1 MPKRKNT
8 EYELVILGNGAAAF
22 AAAITAD
29 ELGKKTAII
38 KGGTIGGTC
47 VNVGCVP
54 SKRLLV
60 SGEIIRNTRNH
71 NLGKNT
77 VVQHDEKF
85 NFSKIMEH
93 KKKLVENLRYEK
105 YENVLS
111 KLKNVELYE
120 GMASFISEKEI
131 KVKHNNK
138 SKTVILGKKF
148 IIATGAS
155 PSIPK
160 IQGVEDINYWTNIE
174 GLEQKEIPESLIV
187 IGGRALGLEFA
198 QIYNR
203 FGTKITLLQ
212 RNPLLIPEAEPEMSN
227 ALKSYLEED
236 GITIHTNVALKSF
249 EKDAKNNQVIVNA
262 EVNGKPTVF
271 QASSI
276 LFATGRTPNTNSLN
290 IENAKIKLGSKR
302 EIITNSEMKT
312 NNPDIFA
319 AGDVTGEPMLES
331 LAAREGTYA
340 AENAL
345 LGFHKKINKDIIP
358 KAIFTDP
365 QFASVGITEKEV
377 IEKFNVCTCRV
388 IKFKDV
394 PKAIIIGNTRGMIKM
409 VAHPKTH
416 VILGVQIL
424 SPLAAE
430 IINEAVMILKNRYTI
445 EDVIDTVHVFPTM
458 SESLKIVAQSFFRNI
473 KDTSCCI

>member
-1 MPKRKNT
+1 MQNRNSV

-22 AAAITAD
+22 AAAIKAD
-29 ELGKKTAII
+29 ELGKKTAMI

-60 SGEIIRNTRNH
+60 SGEVIRNTRNH
-71 NLGKNT
+71 NLGENAIA
-77 VVQHDEKF
+77 QHDEEFEFAKV
-85 NFSKIMEH
+85 MEF
-93 KKKLVENLRYEK
+93 KNKLVENLRYEK

-120 GMASFISEKEI
+120 GIAGFISEKEVEI
-131 KVKHNNK
+131 RHN
-138 SKTVILGKKF
+138 SKNTVISGKKF
-148 IIATGAS
+148 VIATGAS
-155 PSIPK
+155 SSIPK
-160 IQGVEDINYWTNIE
+160 LQGIDSIDYWTNIE
-174 GLEQKEIPESLIV
+174 GLEQEKVPESLIV

-198 QIYNR
+198 QMYNR
-203 FGTKITLLQ
+203 FGTKVTLLQ
-212 RNPLLIPEAEPEMSN
+212 RSPSLIPEEEPEMAK

-236 GITIHTNVALKSF
+236 GIAIHTAVDLKSF
-249 EKDAKNNQVIVNA
+249 EKNAKNNQVIVNA
-262 EVNGKPTVF
+262 EVNGKQVMLE
-271 QASSI
+271 ASSI
-276 LFATGRTPNTNSLN
+276 LFATGRTPNTKSLN
-290 IENAKIKLGSKR
+290 VENAKIKLGTKG
-302 EIITNSEMKT
+302 EIIIDSEMKT
-312 NNPDIFA
+312 NNPNIFA

-340 AENAL
+340 AENAIL
-345 LGFHKKINKDIIP
+345 SFHKKIDTSIVP

-377 IEKFNVCTCRV
+377 IERFKACTCRLV
-388 IKFKDV
+388 KFTDV
-394 PKAIIIGNTRGMIKM
+394 PKAIIMGDTRGMIKM
-409 VAHPKTH
+409 VAHPETH

-424 SPLAAE
+424 SPMAAE
-430 IINEAVMILKNRYTI
+430 IIHEAVMILKNGYRI
-445 EDVIDTVHVFPTM
+445 EDVIDTIHVFPTM